1 MSEIRN
7 KNQPTWAD
15 IEVTLATEIVEESK
29 KKMVHCMDCDSRR
42 TGGEQPCVDCRRNE
56 MKEYMLIAVCMLA
69 GKYVDVPIWLNIFF
83 GISAAWA
90 VRQMKA
96 YWQ

>member
-1 MSEIRN
+1 
-7 KNQPTWAD
+7 
-15 IEVTLATEIVEESK
+15 
-29 KKMVHCMDCDSRR
+29 
-42 TGGEQPCVDCRRNE
+42 

-69 GKYVDVPIWLNIFF
+69 GKYVDAPIWLNIFF

-96 YWQ
+96 DWQ

>member
-1 MSEIRN
+1 
-7 KNQPTWAD
+7 
-15 IEVTLATEIVEESK
+15 
-29 KKMVHCMDCDSRR
+29 
-42 TGGEQPCVDCRRNE
+42 

-90 VRQMKA
+90 VRQMEADCQQEIRRIRKCSRKRLMKFMNSA
-96 YWQ
+96 KEL

>member
-7 KNQPTWAD
+7 ENQPTWTD
-15 IEVTLATEIVEESK
+15 IEVALATEIVEESK
-29 KKMVHCMDCDSRR
+29 KKSKRWF
-42 TGGEQPCVDCRRNE
+42 TAGGKQHCVDCRRNK

-69 GKYVDVPIWLNIFF
+69 GKYVDIPIWLNIFF

-96 YWQ
+96 DWQ

>member
-1 MSEIRN
+1 MF
-7 KNQPTWAD
+7 
-15 IEVTLATEIVEESK
+15 
-29 KKMVHCMDCDSRR
+29 HCMDCDSRR
-42 TGGEQPCVDCRRNE
+42 TCIEQPCVDSGRNE

-69 GKYVDVPIWLNIFF
+69 GKYVDIPIWLNIFF

-96 YWQ
+96 DW

>member
-1 MSEIRN
+1 
-7 KNQPTWAD
+7 
-15 IEVTLATEIVEESK
+15 
-29 KKMVHCMDCDSRR
+29 
-42 TGGEQPCVDCRRNE
+42 

-69 GKYVDVPIWLNIFF
+69 GKYVDIPIWLNIFF

-96 YWQ
+96 DWQEEIRRIRRCLSKRLMKFMSFVKES

>member
-1 MSEIRN
+1 
-7 KNQPTWAD
+7 
-15 IEVTLATEIVEESK
+15 
-29 KKMVHCMDCDSRR
+29 MDCDSRR

-69 GKYVDVPIWLNIFF
+69 GKYVDIPIWLNIFF

-90 VRQMKA
+90 VRQMETD
-96 YWQ
+96 WQ

>member
-1 MSEIRN
+1 
-7 KNQPTWAD
+7 
-15 IEVTLATEIVEESK
+15 
-29 KKMVHCMDCDSRR
+29 MVHGMDCDRSRA
-42 TGGEQPCVDCRRNE
+42 GSKQSVVDYGRNE

-69 GKYVDVPIWLNIFF
+69 GKYVDIPIWLNIFF

-96 YWQ
+96 DWQ